1 MSKVTSKLQLTVPKA
16 IADEYGIRPGDELQW
31 VPAGDSI
38 RVIPVRKGR
47 RVQGGLTLEQRLA
60 TFRES
65 MRRQELRNQK
75 FYAENGPPDP
85 ATDRGWKREDLYT
98 RGFTR

>member
-1 MSKVTSKLQLTVPKA
+1 MTVPKA
-16 IADEYGIRPGDELQW
+16 IADQYGIRPGDELQW
-31 VPAGDSI
+31 VAAGDSI
-38 RVIPVRKGR
+38 RVVPVRKGA
-47 RVQGGLTLEQRLA
+47 RVQGRLTLEQRLA

-98 RGFTR
+98 RGFAG

>member
-16 IADEYGIRPGDELQW
+16 IAEQYGIRPGDELQW
-31 VPAGDSI
+31 VPAGESI

-47 RVQGGLTLEQRLA
+47 RIQGRLTLDERLR

-85 ATDRGWKREDLYT
+85 AADRGWKREDLYT